1 MDQAIVAGLQKSKYQ
16 IELYNEDLEATLFPD
31 QLSQRR
37 FREWYIR
44 KYRDRKP
51 DVIIAVGLEPLKFM
65 TESHAKSFS
74 GIPIV
79 FCGTTKE
86 MLGQLKLDSAFTG
99 VWGIAQPERT
109 LNAALRLQPGT
120 KHVVVVGGVGEYDR
134 DLEAIAKES
143 FRKYESKFE
152 FTYLTDLDMPTLLER
167 LKHLPDHTIVYHT
180 SIMQDAAGTRFID
193 ATQSVPMITNA
204 ANAPVFVVDDV
215 DIGKGT
221 VGGDVLSFAAEG
233 QTVAAIAVRVLNGDR
248 PQDIPVIESPN
259 VYMFDW
265 RALNRW
271 GLRERNLPPGSI
283 VLNRQAT
290 VWESYKWY
298 IIGGIA
304 LILIETLLILG
315 LLRHRERR
323 RRSEE
328 HSTNLVLRSPMAMVV
343 TRGPGQKNEL
353 LNQKFTELFGYTI
366 QDVPDEDSWWPL
378 AYPDETYREAIKTKW
393 RIRLKR
399 ALAEHKDIEPMEA
412 SVRCKDGSTRHIE
425 FHFASLGDTSLVSFV
440 DLTDRHQAEAK
451 LRESEERFRLVA
463 NSAPVLIWMSGADRQ
478 CNYFNQAWLEFTGR
492 PLEAELGTGW
502 AEGVHPDDLKF
513 CLDTYT
519 SAFDRRESFTMQYRI
534 RRNDGEYR
542 WLFDHGVPRFNPDRS
557 FAGYIGSCIDVS
569 ERKIAEELLR
579 NSEERLRLAQQ
590 AARIGTFEWNIETGV
605 NTWTPELEAMY
616 GLPAGGFGRTQMSF
630 ENLVHPDDRANV
642 AQLVHWAFK
651 TGESTEGEWRV
662 IWPDGVVRWITGRWR
677 VLKSESGEPLRMIGV
692 NIDVT
697 ERKIAED
704 ALTRLSGQLIEA
716 QEEERKRIARELHDD
731 YNQRLAMLAIDL
743 EKLGEDVAQ
752 SSEVG
757 QRLQEF
763 YNSVSELGAD
773 LHSLS
778 HSLHSSTL
786 ESLGLVA
793 GVKAFCGEFGEQQE
807 IQVDFAHENVPHGI
821 PADAALCIFRI
832 AQEALRNIKRHSGAN
847 RAEVRL
853 EWSGER
859 LHLSVSDRGRG
870 FNPNKPSA
878 NSGIGIRSMQE
889 RLRVLGGQLEIH
901 SQPMEGTTIDARLP
915 FKIASQRAS

>member
-1 MDQAIVAGLQKSKYQ
+1 VHTGATIRIRRLECTLCKLVAAVIGACLLCQPYAASQSREVRRVLILNVMGQLSSPGVALMDQAIVAGLQKSKYQ

-31 QLSQRR
+31 EVSQRQ
-37 FREWYIR
+37 FREWYMR

-65 TESHAKSFS
+65 TESHEKSFS
-74 GIPIV
+74 GIPII

-86 MLGQLKLDSAFTG
+86 MLGQLKLDSSFTG
-99 VWGIAQPERT
+99 IWGVAQPEST
-109 LNAALRLQPGT
+109 LKAALRLQPST

-134 DLEAIAKES
+134 HLVTIAKES
-143 FRKYESKFE
+143 FRKYESRFE

-193 ATQSVPMITNA
+193 ATQSVPMIVNA
-204 ANAPVFVVDDV
+204 ANAPIFVVDDV

-233 QTVAAIAVRVLNGDR
+233 QTVAAIAVRVLNGER
-248 PQDIPVIESPN
+248 PQDIPIIESPN

-271 GLRERNLPPGSI
+271 GLIERNLPPGSI
-283 VLNRQAT
+283 VLNRQPT

-304 LILIETLLILG
+304 LILVETVLILA
-315 LLRHRERR
+315 LLWQRERR

-328 HSTNLVLRSPMAMVV
+328 HSRNLVLRSPVAMVV
-343 TRGPGQKNEL
+343 THGPGQKNEL

-378 AYPDETYREAIKTKW
+378 AYPNKTYCEAIKTKW
-393 RIRLKR
+393 RIRVKR
-399 ALAEHKDIEPMEA
+399 ALAEHKDIEPMET
-412 SVRCKDGSTRHIE
+412 SVRCKDGSSRQIE

-440 DLTDRHQAEAK
+440 DVTARQRAEAE

-463 NSAPVLIWMSGADRQ
+463 NSAPVLIWMSRTDRQ
-478 CNYFNQAWLEFTGR
+478 CNYFNHAWLEFTGR
-492 PLEAELGTGW
+492 PLEAELGSRW
-502 AEGVHPDDLKF
+502 AEGVHPEDLKF

-519 SAFDRRESFTMQYRI
+519 SAFDRRESFTMQYRL

-542 WLFDHGVPRFNPDRS
+542 WVFDQGVPRFNPDGS
-557 FAGYIGSCIDVS
+557 FAGYIGSCIDV
-569 ERKIAEELLR
+569 
-579 NSEERLRLAQQ
+579 
-590 AARIGTFEWNIETGV
+590 
-605 NTWTPELEAMY
+605 
-616 GLPAGGFGRTQMSF
+616 
-630 ENLVHPDDRANV
+630 
-642 AQLVHWAFK
+642 
-651 TGESTEGEWRV
+651 
-662 IWPDGVVRWITGRWR
+662 
-677 VLKSESGEPLRMIGV
+677 
-692 NIDVT
+692 T
-697 ERKIAED
+697 ERKVAED
-704 ALTRLSGQLIEA
+704 ALTRLSGYLIET

-731 YNQRLAMLAIDL
+731 YNQRLAMIAIDI
-743 EKLGEDVAQ
+743 EKLGEDVGD
-752 SSEVG
+752 SSVAS
-757 QRLQEF
+757 QRLHELF
-763 YNSVSELGAD
+763 NRISELGAD

-793 GVKAFCGEFGEQQE
+793 GVKAFCGEFAEKQG
-807 IQVDFAHENVPHGI
+807 IQVGFAHENVPRAI

-878 NSGIGIRSMQE
+878 DSGIGIRSMEE
-889 RLRVLGGQLEIH
+889 RLRLLGGQLELH
-901 SQPMEGTTIDARLP
+901 SRPMAGTTIDAWLP